1 MAATYTFDYSKLDEN
16 KVTMHCEGDDLDYG
30 VLTLMNTILYTWPD
44 CLARLL
50 LIFLYHI
57 AITMANI
64 RMPMNLNGN
73 WMKTTVLQNVLLD
86 MKRIGII
93 G

>member
-16 KVTMHCEGDDLDYG
+16 KITMHCEGDDLDYG
-30 VLTLMNTILYTWPD
+30 VLTLMNTTLYTWPD
-44 CLARLL
+44 CLARLPP
-50 LIFLYHI
+50 IFLYHI